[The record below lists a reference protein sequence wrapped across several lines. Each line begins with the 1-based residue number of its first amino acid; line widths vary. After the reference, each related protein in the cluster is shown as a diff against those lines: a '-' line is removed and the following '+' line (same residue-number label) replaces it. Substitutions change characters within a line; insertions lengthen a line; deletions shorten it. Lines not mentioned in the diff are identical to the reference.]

1 MSTHRNIDCIC
12 IITIIVSFLLT
23 LLLMNGEVFG
33 MTQNVSAMGYENRLF
48 DISKVHTIDIV
59 MDDWDSF
66 IDTAQSEE
74 YSECAVIIDGESYK
88 NVGIRGKGNTS
99 LSTVSSM
106 DSERYSF
113 KVEFD
118 KYDNNKSYYGLDKL
132 CLNNII
138 QDNTYMKDYLAYQMM
153 NEFSVNTPLCS
164 YVYITVNGEDWG
176 LYLAVE
182 GVEEGFLERNYG
194 NNYGELYKPDSMS
207 FGGGKG
213 NGMDFQMDD
222 FMDKSNSEEST
233 DTSDTQEGFPEQ
245 KDFDPSAMQGQM
257 PDGMEIPEDF
267 DFSAIEGGE
276 FSIPQMGG
284 GDIPGG
290 GMGSDDVKLKYID
303 DDADSYSN
311 IFHNAKTDI
320 TDTDKERLISA
331 LKNLSENA
339 DIENTVNVEEVI
351 RYFVVHNFVCN
362 GDSYTGSMIH
372 NYYLYEEDGQ
382 LSMIPWDYNLA
393 FGTFQSSD
401 ATSQVNA
408 PIDTPVSDDM
418 SDRPMINWI
427 FENEDYTELYH
438 QYFAEFLSSVNI
450 AEMID
455 ETAELIAP
463 YVKKD
468 PTKFCTYEEFETGV
482 STIRSFCELRTES
495 VKGQLDGMI
504 PSTTDGQST
513 DSSKLIDASSI
524 SLSDMGTMNMDKGG
538 FGEPGQ
544 RGMPQESTNE
554 VTKTRIMQTANM
566 TADGENMPQMG
577 EMPQGD
583 MQPPGDFNG
592 EMPDFED
599 MEIQTDENGNPIMQN
614 SSGDS
619 DQTTG
624 TDNGETAA
632 GENGDATQ
640 NFPNK
645 NEEIPDFSD
654 VQFSQENNNTE
665 NNAVP
670 FVLLGIS
677 VLLLGGGLLF
687 AFKFK

>member
-1 MSTHRNIDCIC
+1 
-12 IITIIVSFLLT
+12 
-23 LLLMNGEVFG
+23 
-33 MTQNVSAMGYENRLF
+33 
-48 DISKVHTIDIV
+48 
-59 MDDWDSF
+59 
-66 IDTAQSEE
+66 
-74 YSECAVIIDGESYK
+74 
-88 NVGIRGKGNTS
+88 
-99 LSTVSSM
+99 
-106 DSERYSF
+106 
-113 KVEFD
+113 
-118 KYDNNKSYYGLDKL
+118 
-132 CLNNII
+132 
-138 QDNTYMKDYLAYQMM
+138 MKDYLAYQMM

-245 KDFDPSAMQGQM
+245 KDFDPSAMQGQR

-524 SLSDMGTMNMDKGG
+524 SDMGTMNMDKGG

-599 MEIQTDENGNPIMQN
+599 MEIQTDENGNPVIQN

-640 NFPNK
+640 NFPDK